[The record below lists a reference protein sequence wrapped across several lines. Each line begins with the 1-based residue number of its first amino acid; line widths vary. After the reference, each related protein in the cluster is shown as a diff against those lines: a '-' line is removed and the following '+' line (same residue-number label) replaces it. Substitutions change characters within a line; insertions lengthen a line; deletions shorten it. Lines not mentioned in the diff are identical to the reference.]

1 MREFLITDML
11 QTLKRLQRAAANREN
26 HAGDPSN
33 LFVVKA
39 ELREAAEAAR
49 VLIEKVEVE
58 ADAAPRI
65 EPVTGIGGVTL

>member
-1 MREFLITDML
+1 MSPEML
-11 QTLKRLQRAAANREN
+11 QVLKRLERAAANREN

-49 VLIEKVEVE
+49 VLIQKVE
-58 ADAAPRI
+58 AKP
-65 EPVTGIGGVTL
+65 

>member
-11 QTLKRLQRAAANREN
+11 KVLKRLQRAAANREN

-49 VLIEKVEVE
+49 VLIEKVD
-58 ADAAPRI
+58 ADAAPRT

>member
-1 MREFLITDML
+1 MSAEML
-11 QTLKRLQRAAANREN
+11 QVLKRLERAAANREN

-49 VLIEKVEVE
+49 VLIEKAE
-58 ADAAPRI
+58 AAPAPRN